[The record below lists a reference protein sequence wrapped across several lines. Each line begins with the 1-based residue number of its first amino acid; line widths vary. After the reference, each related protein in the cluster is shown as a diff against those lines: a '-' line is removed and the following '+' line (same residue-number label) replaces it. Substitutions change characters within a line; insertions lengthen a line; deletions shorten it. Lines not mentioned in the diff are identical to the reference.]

1 LASSDALGGFLDELA
16 AATPAPGAGAVA
28 AVTVALGAALVEMAA
43 GLSGSWE
50 GSGETLAA
58 AHALRER
65 VARLA
70 QADADAYGEFLATH
84 DDAARAR
91 IVAVPLEVAACAAEV
106 ASLAASLAEHGNPN
120 LRGEALAAAHA
131 ASAGATIA
139 ARLVELN
146 VGGQQDARHPD
157 ERLEQARRHASAARA
172 AALAA
177 DPEPK

>member
-1 LASSDALGGFLDELA
+1 LASSDGLDAFLDELA

-28 AVTVALGAALVEMAA
+28 AVTVAFGAALVEMAA
-43 GLSGSWE
+43 GFARDWE
-50 GSGETLAA
+50 GSGEALAT

-65 VARLA
+65 VVPLA
-70 QADADAYGEFLATH
+70 QEDADAYAAFLADR

-91 IVAVPLEVAACAAEV
+91 IVAVPLEVAECGSAV

-131 ASAGATIA
+131 GSAGATIA

-146 VGGQQDARHPD
+146 VAGQQDAGHPD
-157 ERLEQARRHASAARA
+157 ERLEQARRHASAARDA
-172 AALAA
+172 THAA
-177 DPEPK
+177 DPESK